1 MRLDDVVRCVGSS
14 LHYCLFIISCID
26 INAYSHIRRVGS
38 LSQIR
43 FYPSISL
50 PSLLIPP
57 PNIHHTLQVLQTV
70 QRESYDNLASQS
82 NEMDAD
88 VLCALI
94 NDNHR

>member
-1 MRLDDVVRCVGSS
+1 MMWYDGSS
-14 LHYCLFIISCID
+14 LHYCLLFISFID
-26 INAYSHIRRVGS
+26 LNAYSHIRLVVS
-38 LSQIR
+38 LSQIP
-43 FYPSISL
+43 FYPSIHPSISL
-50 PSLLIPP
+50 PSPLISP